1 MKNLLIALVLAVLVW
16 GCSSDGN
23 FRKGVFT
30 STACGGEEFSGFTM
44 TAIHYGDS
52 RIIVLPISAIEPNSE
67 FRFLL
72 VPKKRRDTD
81 IHNFEKMDV
90 SISSDDDDGD
100 AEPNW
105 LQVNGNHDDDGP
117 MLTLCVPATLSK
129 TQYKYDVVVENVGQ
143 LDPRADVIID

>member
-1 MKNLLIALVLAVLVW
+1 MKNLLIALFLAMLVSS
-16 GCSSDGN
+16 CSSDGK
-23 FRKGVFT
+23 FRKGIFT
-30 STACGGEEFSGFTM
+30 STACSGQQSSGFTM

-52 RIIVLPISAIEPNSE
+52 RLIVIPISAIEPNSE

-72 VPKKRRDTD
+72 VPKKRRDSD

-90 SISSDDDDGD
+90 AISSNDDDGD

-105 LQVNGNHDDDGP
+105 LQVNGNYDDDGP

-129 TQYKYDVVVENVGQ
+129 SQYKYDVVVENVGQ
-143 LDPRADVIID
+143 LDPRADVIIN